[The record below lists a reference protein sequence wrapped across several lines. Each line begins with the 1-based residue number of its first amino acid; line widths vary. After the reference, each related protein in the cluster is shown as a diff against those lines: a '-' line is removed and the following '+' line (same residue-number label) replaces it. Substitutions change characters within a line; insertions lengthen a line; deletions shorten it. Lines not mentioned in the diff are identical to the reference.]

1 VTIMP
6 AGLHLLHG
14 LPGSGKSSY
23 ARDLSRRLDA
33 VCFSP
38 DEWMVSR
45 HGNNPPE
52 EKFAGYAAAI
62 RLEIWTRT
70 EALLRRGREVILD
83 SGFWTRAERDEAR
96 AKAAALGVECRLYA
110 FRCDEA
116 TMLAR
121 VLARSAGD
129 PGALQINAAAFRV
142 FQNRFQPLGPD
153 EPHVE
158 VRT

>member
-1 VTIMP
+1 MAAT
-6 AGLHLLHG
+6 LHLLHG

-38 DEWMVSR
+38 DDWMVAR
-45 HGNNPPE
+45 HGNNPPD
-52 EKFAGYAAAI
+52 EKFAEYDAAI
-62 RLEIWTRT
+62 RREIWIQA
-70 EALLRRGREVILD
+70 EALLREGRDVILD
-83 SGFWTRAERDEAR
+83 SGFWTRAGRDEAR
-96 AKAAALGVECRLYA
+96 ARAAALGADCRLYA

-129 PGALQINAAAFRV
+129 PRALQINAEAFRV
-142 FQNRFQPLGPD
+142 FQSRFQPLGSD
-153 EPHVE
+153 EPHLE
-158 VRT
+158 IRT